1 MSMSLYTRIED
12 VAVRDFEFLRLLS
25 KESLDVLVDK
35 VFAHVRD
42 YEGEDSKEGFIHQ
55 CIMEEVAHLL
65 AKGLLLEG
73 DSSPDFFWKKLNYP
87 QPLSSILLLVLH

>member
-1 MSMSLYTRIED
+1 
-12 VAVRDFEFLRLLS
+12 LRLLS

-42 YEGEDSKEGFIHQ
+42 YEGEDSKEGFIYQ
-55 CIMEEVAHLL
+55 CIMEEVAHLV

-73 DSSPDFFWKKLNYP
+73 DR
-87 QPLSSILLLVLH
+87 I

>member
-1 MSMSLYTRIED
+1 MSMSLYTRIEN

-42 YEGEDSKEGFIHQ
+42 YEGEDSKEGFIYQ
-55 CIMEEVAHLL
+55 CIMEEVAHLV
-65 AKGLLLEG
+65 AKGLLLE
-73 DSSPDFFWKKLNYP
+73 SANRNN
-87 QPLSSILLLVLH
+87 I

>member
-1 MSMSLYTRIED
+1 MSMSLYSRIEE
-12 VAVRDFEFLRLLS
+12 VAVRDFEFLRMLS

-42 YEGEDSKEGFIHQ
+42 YEGVDSKEGFIYQ
-55 CIMEEVAHLL
+55 CIMEEVAHLV

-73 DSSPDFFWKKLNYP
+73 DR
-87 QPLSSILLLVLH
+87 I

>member
-35 VFAHVRD
+35 VFKHVRD
-42 YEGEDSKEGFIHQ
+42 YEGEDSKEGFIYQ
-55 CIMEEVAHLL
+55 CIMEEVAHLV
-65 AKGLLLEG
+65 AKGLLLEE
-73 DSSPDFFWKKLNYP
+73 NR
-87 QPLSSILLLVLH
+87 I

>member
-1 MSMSLYTRIED
+1 MSMSLYSRIEE

-55 CIMEEVAHLL
+55 CIMEEVAHLV

-73 DSSPDFFWKKLNYP
+73 DR
-87 QPLSSILLLVLH
+87 I

>member
-1 MSMSLYTRIED
+1 
-12 VAVRDFEFLRLLS
+12 LRLLS

-55 CIMEEVAHLL
+55 CIMEEVAHLV

-73 DSSPDFFWKKLNYP
+73 ER
-87 QPLSSILLLVLH
+87 I

>member
-1 MSMSLYTRIED
+1 
-12 VAVRDFEFLRLLS
+12 LRLLS

-35 VFAHVRD
+35 VFKHVRD

-55 CIMEEVAHLL
+55 CIMEEVAHLV

-73 DSSPDFFWKKLNYP
+73 DR
-87 QPLSSILLLVLH
+87 I

>member
-1 MSMSLYTRIED
+1 MSLYSRIEE
-12 VAVRDFEFLRLLS
+12 VAVRDFEFLRMLS

-35 VFAHVRD
+35 VFKHVRD

-55 CIMEEVAHLL
+55 CIMEEVAHLV

-73 DSSPDFFWKKLNYP
+73 DRIWKMWKSSQKIHTIVTVMS
-87 QPLSSILLLVLH
+87 Q